1 MINPEWIRSMTR
13 PLKRWVKSLIAK
25 DLLPYELL
33 EERLILVPSSKR
45 RLLKLKNRFAGE
57 RCFII
62 GNGPSLN
69 QTDLS
74 KLVDEYSFGVNG
86 IFYKNEEMGFKP
98 TFYVVED
105 NNVMQDR
112 HKEIDAF
119 DCEYR
124 FFPKNYR
131 GYIKRYR
138 DHTYF
143 FNMNEGFYIPE
154 SPNHEKPRFSR
165 DASRRV
171 YCGQSVT
178 IINLQL
184 AYYLG
189 FSEVYLVGMDF
200 SYQIPDSVV
209 REGHSTLLSTEADP
223 NHFHPD
229 YFGAGMRWND
239 PKLHNVA
246 KSYQLAKLIYELDE
260 RRIFNATIGGHLEIF
275 ERRDYDSLFRQEG
288 RADVAQ

>member
-1 MINPEWIRSMTR
+1 MTR
-13 PLKRWVKSLIAK
+13 PAKRLIKALIK
-25 DLLPYELL
+25 RNLLPYELL
-33 EERLILVPSSKR
+33 EERLVLVPSSKR
-45 RLLKLKNRFAGE
+45 RLLKLRDRFAGE

-69 QTDLS
+69 NTDLS
-74 KLVDEYSFGVNG
+74 RLEGEYSFGVNS
-86 IFYKNEEMGFKP
+86 IFFKFEETGFKP

-105 NNVMQDR
+105 TNVMQDR

-119 DCEYR
+119 DCPYR

-131 GYIKRYR
+131 GYIKSHR

-189 FSEVYLVGMDF
+189 FTEVYLIGMDF
-200 SYQIPDSVV
+200 SYLIPNSAI
-209 REGHSTLLSTEADP
+209 REGHSTLLSTEDDV

-229 YFGAGMRWND
+229 YFGTGMRWND
-239 PKLHNVA
+239 PKLDNVA
-246 KSYQLAKLIYELDE
+246 KSYQFAKMIYELDG
-260 RRIFNATIGGHLEIF
+260 RHIYNATVGGKLEIF
-275 ERRDYDSLFRQEG
+275 ERRDYDSLFPKP
-288 RADVAQ
+288 A

>member
-1 MINPEWIRSMTR
+1 MDF
-13 PLKRWVKSLIAK
+13 KRALYRQIKKLIVA
-25 DLLPYELL
+25 DWLPYELL
-33 EERLILVPSSKR
+33 EERLVLVPSSRR
-45 RLLKLKNRFAGE
+45 RLQRLRNRFAGE

-69 QTDLS
+69 EHDLS
-74 KLVDEYSFGVNG
+74 KLDGEYSFGVNS
-86 IFYKNEEMGFKP
+86 IFYKFYNGNFKP

-105 NNVMQDR
+105 GHVMTDR
-112 HKEIDAF
+112 HREIDAF
-119 DCEYR
+119 ECDYR

-131 GYIKRYR
+131 RYIRSHRSK
-138 DHTYF
+138 TYF

-154 SPNHEKPRFSR
+154 SPHHEVVRFST

-189 FSEVYLVGMDF
+189 FSEVYLIGMDF
-200 SYQIPDSVV
+200 SYAIPESVV
-209 REGHSTLLSTEADP
+209 KEGHSTLLSTEDDV

-229 YFGAGMRWND
+229 YFGKGKRWND
-239 PKLHNVA
+239 PKLHNVK
-246 KSYQLAKLIYELDE
+246 KSYELAKVHYELDG
-260 RRIFNATIGGHLEIF
+260 RVIYNATKGGELDVF
-275 ERRDYDSLFRQEG
+275 DRRDYDTLF
-288 RADVAQ
+288 